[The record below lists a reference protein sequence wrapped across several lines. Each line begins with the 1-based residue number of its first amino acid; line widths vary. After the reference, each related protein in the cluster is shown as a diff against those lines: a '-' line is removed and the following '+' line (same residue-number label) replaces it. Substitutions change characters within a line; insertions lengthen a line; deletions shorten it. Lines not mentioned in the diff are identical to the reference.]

1 MAMSEDEINRRVSSE
16 TSRTSAAVGLNVDL
30 RSMQSFYES
39 ISKIRKEAED
49 LREAL
54 SSAFNTIKQMKAD
67 YGLEFEG
74 MSSDTG
80 GGFKDVVSSGGKRK
94 KGSLYNASEPE
105 PIRPVRQ
112 PAAEAGKAAANQVGV
127 GAGMLAS
134 SGGQM
139 PSGGSGILGG
149 ATSLTGGGF
158 KPAGF
163 GANAAGVATAALS
176 AGISAIDSRIAS
188 GRDYALAADK
198 LSVLLQQIT
207 GGSQRDIMAMRAP
220 LTNYRLGAGGI
231 NQLLALQASTGIN
244 AQQQASSVEFMRTLS
259 GFTMGAGG
267 ATNIIQSLA
276 APETVNRMFMMTGT
290 SLVGPGGQVRDTKSL
305 IQELAQKAGLT
316 DPRLA
321 KSAIAPGSVTRAN
334 LAQMGVVGDLQEQVI
349 QYAQANVQFQK
360 RGGRGMY
367 DPSNEEDRRR
377 MGIEENFATQEAE
390 TDRVRGARSEQFY
403 RDQAE
408 SYASL
413 EEQTQTL
420 TEAFAKLE
428 NRLKGIISARTE
440 NRLGMKLIGGAM
452 MLGGA
457 ALAPFTAGGGL
468 ALAAAGGA
476 LFGGSGGMQG
486 DGMEPTKSDYST
498 SKPPTGDATISRP
511 IGGLGGQA
519 AQTSWG
525 GLKPVMRERVR
536 KLADAAA
543 RDGIQLR
550 ASDGW
555 RSSKNQEREFLNRY
569 DVTTDPSPYSDPL
582 DKSIKTP
589 IRWGGVMW
597 KKVTA
602 SYDMAPPGSSMHEIG
617 LAVDLDLRNP
627 KTKSWVKR
635 NLHLYGLRDFEAVNG
650 EPHHI
655 QPSDIPAGRS
665 EYENRGAIYGSGIV
679 RGEAPDIPKEM
690 ADAWIAQGLIPP
702 PTTSTPGV
710 VAQPASQPTSP
721 VSLPSMV
728 APTQPISPTMGS
740 GAGESARTTLR
751 SITGDGMAAPLSMRS
766 GVRPIASN
774 MGNTVTNEG
783 HTFNMPI
790 TINLSTNGSVSEVD
804 TRELARK
811 VASQMEKEI
820 NLKTIRSW

>member
-1 MAMSEDEINRRVSSE
+1 MAMSEDEINKRVSSE
-16 TSRTSAAVGLNVDL
+16 TSRTSASVGLNVDL
-30 RSMQSFYES
+30 RSMQSFYDS
-39 ISKIRKEAED
+39 IVKIRKEAEE
-49 LREAL
+49 LRNAL
-54 SSAFNTIKQMKAD
+54 SSAFSTIKQMKSD

-74 MSSDTG
+74 MASDTG
-80 GGFKDVVSSGGKRK
+80 GGFRDVVSSGGRRR
-94 KGSLYNASEPE
+94 KGSLYTASEPE
-105 PIRPVRQ
+105 PIKPARQ
-112 PAAEAGKAAANQVGV
+112 PAAEAGKEVAGKPGI
-127 GAGMLAS
+127 GAGILSGA
-134 SGGQM
+134 GGQM
-139 PSGGSGILGG
+139 PSGGTGIAGG
-149 ATSLTGGGF
+149 ITSLTGGGF
-158 KPAGF
+158 KAPAG
-163 GANAAGVATAALS
+163 GANVAGVATAALS
-176 AGISAIDSRIAS
+176 AGISAIDSRIAT
-188 GRDYALAADK
+188 GRDYALSADK

-207 GGSQRDIMAMRAP
+207 GGTQRDIMAMRAP

-231 NQLLALQASTGIN
+231 NQLLGLQASTGIN

-259 GFTMGAGG
+259 GFTMDAGG
-267 ATNIIQSLA
+267 ATSIIRSLA
-276 APETVNRMFMMTGT
+276 DPETVNRMFMMTGT
-290 SLVGPGGQVRDTKSL
+290 SLIGPGGQVRDTKSL
-305 IQELAQKAGLT
+305 IQDLAKRAGLT

-349 QYAQANVQFQK
+349 QYAQSNIQFQK

-367 DPSNEEDRRR
+367 DPSSEEDRKK

-390 TDRVRGARSEQFY
+390 TERVRGKRSEQFY
-403 RDQAE
+403 RDQAD

-413 EEQTQTL
+413 EKQTQTL
-420 TEAFAKLE
+420 TEVFGKLE
-428 NRLKGIISARTE
+428 HQLRGIISARTE
-440 NRLGMKLIGGAM
+440 NRLGMKLLGGAL

-457 ALAPFTAGGGL
+457 ALAPFSAGGS
-468 ALAAAGGA
+468 LAAVGIGA
-476 LFGGSGGMQG
+476 AMVGNPVG
-486 DGMEPTKSDYST
+486 DGLEPTKSDYST
-498 SKPPTGDATISRP
+498 SKPPTGDGSISRP

-519 AQTSWG
+519 PQTSWG
-525 GLKPVMRERVR
+525 GLKPVMRERIR

-555 RSSKNQEREFLNRY
+555 RSSKNQETEFLKRY

-589 IRWGGVMW
+589 IKWGGVMW

-665 EYENRGAIYGSGIV
+665 EYENRGAVYGTNIAPG
-679 RGEAPDIPKEM
+679 GAPDIPREM

-710 VAQPASQPTSP
+710 VSQPASQPSSP
-721 VSLPSMV
+721 VSIPSM
-728 APTQPISPTMGS
+728 APVSQPSVSPSMPSSDNGY
-740 GAGESARTTLR
+740 RTTLR
-751 SITGDGMAAPLSMRS
+751 SITGDGLSAPLDI
-766 GVRPIASN
+766 RPTSRLLSQPSN
-774 MGNTVTNEG
+774 VSRVTNEG
-783 HTFNMPI
+783 HTFNMPV

-811 VASQMEKEI
+811 VANHLEKEVNLI
-820 NLKTIRSW
+820 NIRSW